1 MAAAV
6 RPRSFLSTPSARRA
20 TITDRAVRYLQTISI
35 HALREEGDVCAIYD
49 ISELISFLS
58 TPSARRATE
67 RSGPQEAQEAIS
79 IHALR
84 EEGDLRRQ
92 HRRPAGLKIS
102 IHALREEGDAEFAV
116 LHQVTE
122 ISIHALREEG
132 DFFNK

>member
-84 EEGDLRRQ
+84 EEGD
-92 HRRPAGLKIS
+92 
-102 IHALREEGDAEFAV
+102 AEFAV